1 MFFYI
6 LFTLFVLS
14 SSLRQSKPKI
24 CIDCKYFIPCDTNNK
39 YGRCLAFPKIENKK
53 YILVVG
59 EEANI
64 LSDADYNYCFF
75 ARDNDNMCGVD
86 GNNYKKKKINKY
98 KD

>member
-14 SSLRQSKPKI
+14 SSLRHSKPKI
-24 CIDCKYFIPCDTNNK
+24 CTDCKYFIQSGTDNK
-39 YGRCLAFPKIENKK
+39 YGRCLAFPKLENKK

-64 LSDADYNYCFF
+64 LSDYNYCFI
-75 ARDNDNMCGVD
+75 ARDSDNMCGTN
-86 GNNYKKKKINKY
+86 GKNYKKKKINKY
-98 KD
+98 KN